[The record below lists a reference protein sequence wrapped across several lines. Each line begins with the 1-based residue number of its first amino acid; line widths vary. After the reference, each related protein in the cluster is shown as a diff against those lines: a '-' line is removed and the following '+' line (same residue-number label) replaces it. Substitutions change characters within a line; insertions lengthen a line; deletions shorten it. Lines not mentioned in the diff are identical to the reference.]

1 MKKAFTLLEL
11 VFTIV
16 IIGILAANMI
26 PNMKTNSI
34 QEAGIQLVS
43 HIRYTQHLAIV
54 DDKYDASD
62 STWYKSRW
70 QLKFSI
76 GDVTNNKYSYVIF
89 SDTLGTKSGNPDPSE
104 VATNP
109 LDGNKKLTGGSTG
122 DTMIHSG
129 DFEAT
134 AEMNIGEV
142 YGVLDVDFSSSCRT
156 GSTSKNL
163 LFDSFGRPLRG
174 NDKNYVSAYDSGGA
188 TNILIES
195 GCTITICSVLDCN
208 NATNEQKVVI
218 SIEEETGY
226 THIL

>member
-26 PNMKTNSI
+26 PNIKTNSI

-43 HIRYTQHLAIV
+43 HIRYTQHLAMV
-54 DDKYDASD
+54 DDKYDKD
-62 STWYKSRW
+62 NDEWYKARW

-76 GDVTNNKYSYVIF
+76 GEDTNNKYSYVIF
-89 SDTLGTKSGNPDPSE
+89 SDTSGSGNPDPHE
-104 VATNP
+104 VAVNP
-109 LDGNKKLTGGSTG
+109 LDGNKKLTGGTTG
-122 DTMIHSG
+122 ASMIHSG
-129 DFEAT
+129 ESEAT

-142 YGVLDVDFSSSCRT
+142 FGVLDVDFSSACRT

-174 NDKNYVSAYDSGGA
+174 NDRTYTSSYNSGGA

-195 GCTITICSVLDCN
+195 GCTITICSVGNCN
-208 NATNEQKVVI
+208 DATNEEKVVI
-218 SIEEETGY
+218 AIEEETGY